1 MCFWAY
7 IRMWKTLMQRLDS
20 EQAYSFDAAV
30 VLVPHAGEMKW
41 R

>member
-1 MCFWAY
+1 MYFWAY
-7 IRMWKTLMQRLDS
+7 IRKWKTLMQRFDS

-30 VLVPHAGEMKW
+30 SRILNAGEIEW